1 MRYPIVRIEAIRI
14 PAYGQFASVPPE
26 NLMIAH
32 HIITKIHI
40 PALMILTVLSDIIET
55 PYCLFLL
62 SSMTATEALAP
73 ILSAPAAIIA
83 ITVS

>member
-14 PAYGQFASVPPE
+14 PAYGQLASVPPE

-32 HIITKIHI
+32 HI